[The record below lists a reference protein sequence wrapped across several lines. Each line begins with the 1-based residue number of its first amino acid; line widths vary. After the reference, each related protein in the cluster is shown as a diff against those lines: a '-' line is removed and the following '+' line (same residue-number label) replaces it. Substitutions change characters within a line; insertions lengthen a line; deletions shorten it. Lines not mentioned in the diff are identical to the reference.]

1 MASSFKMD
9 IWKSFSLQTNQ
20 CTACYLPKNKL
31 YLFAWPDLPKFWK
44 LDFFFFTLQKF
55 TKPNFKILIF
65 SLLPN
70 LKIGKFWMLNKNQV
84 TL

>member
-9 IWKSFSLQTNQ
+9 IWKSFTLQTNQ
-20 CTACYLPKNKL
+20 CTACYLPKIYSICL
-31 YLFAWPDLPKFWK
+31 PDQT
-44 LDFFFFTLQKF
+44 FFFFTLQKF